1 MLVRQEHDNGV
12 VTYQSPL
19 LMDLSV
25 PHAFSTRI
33 GGISKGPYASLN
45 LGELA
50 KDNAT
55 DANTAV
61 AENYRRLREAL
72 GLTRHARSVVRQMH
86 TGEVHVPPAEPVRP
100 QDCPVADALVTE
112 HPGLLLAVRVA
123 DCVPVLLAERSGRRV
138 AAVHAGWRGVVAG
151 VAPNAVGVMRE
162 RFGVLPGD
170 LVAAI
175 GPCIS
180 LRHFEVGPEVADQ
193 FRGADLAEVI
203 DEKSFAK
210 PHVDLQRSVRL
221 QLRRAG
227 VAEAAIDGTDRCT
240 FEHAEE
246 FFSHRRDQGV
256 TGRLAAVIA
265 VQG

>member
-1 MLVRQEHDNGV
+1 MLLRQEHGNGV

-19 LMDLSV
+19 LTDLGV

-33 GGISKGPYASLN
+33 GGVSKGPYASLN

-50 KDNAT
+50 KDDAT

-72 GLTRHARSVVRQMH
+72 GLARHVRSVVRQMH
-86 TGEVHVPPAEPVRP
+86 TGEVHVPPAGPIRP

-123 DCVPVLLAERSGRRV
+123 DCVPVLLADRSGRRV
-138 AAVHAGWRGVVAG
+138 AAVHAGWRGVAAG
-151 VAPNAVGVMRE
+151 VVTHAVGVMRE
-162 RFGVLPGD
+162 RFGVRPGD
-170 LVAAI
+170 LAAAI

-180 LRHFEVGPEVADQ
+180 LQHFEVGPEVAEQ
-193 FRGADLAEVI
+193 FRGADLAAVI

-210 PHVDLQRSVRL
+210 PHVDLQQAVRL

-227 VAEAAIDGTDRCT
+227 VSESTIDGTDRCT
-240 FEHAEE
+240 FEHAGE
-246 FFSHRRDQGV
+246 FFSHRRDRGV

-265 VQG
+265 VRG